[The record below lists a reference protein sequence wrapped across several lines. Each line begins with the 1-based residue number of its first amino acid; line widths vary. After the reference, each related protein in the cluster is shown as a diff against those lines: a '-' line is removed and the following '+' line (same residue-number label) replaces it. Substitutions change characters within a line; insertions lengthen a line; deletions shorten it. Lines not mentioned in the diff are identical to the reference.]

1 MKGKKLV
8 KEKTELSFKLTNLY
22 NFTKDI
28 FRAVSRAI
36 PSAIFKLVLTLADRE
51 LRSETDVG
59 NQLGILSAQSLLLWS
74 DRLNPVCRRKLEIVV
89 VRRL

>member
-8 KEKTELSFKLTNLY
+8 EEKTELSFKLTNLY

-36 PSAIFKLVLTLADRE
+36 PSAIFKLVDRE
-51 LRSETDVG
+51 LRPEADVG

-89 VRRL
+89 VRRV